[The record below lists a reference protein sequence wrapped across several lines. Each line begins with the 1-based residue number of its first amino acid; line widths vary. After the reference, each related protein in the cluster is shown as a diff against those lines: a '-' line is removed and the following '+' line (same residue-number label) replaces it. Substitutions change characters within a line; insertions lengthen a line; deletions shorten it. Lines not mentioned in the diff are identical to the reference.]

1 MFDMGAMLA
10 SVAVDPDTGDVAVRR
25 LVVCQDVGRR
35 VNPALVDGQ
44 LVGAAVQGLGGSLL
58 ERFAYDE
65 SGQPLATSFMDYML
79 PTAAESPPIDA
90 IALELAHHDPA
101 TEHPL
106 GVKGAGEGG
115 IVGAGAAIANAVA
128 DALGAGGDRVMTVPI
143 CPDAIRSARSGD
155 DDVWS
160 ADRESR
166 AGYNHEEGPP

>member
-10 SVAVDPDTGDVAVRR
+10 SVHVDPDTSDVSVRR

-35 VNPALVDGQ
+35 VNPLIVDGQ
-44 LVGAAVQGLGGSLL
+44 LVGGAVQGLGGSLL

-65 SGQPLATSFMDYML
+65 SGQPLAASFMDYML
-79 PTAAESPPIDA
+79 PTAVEAPPVDA

-128 DALGAGGDRVMTVPI
+128 DALGAAGDAITGVPLG
-143 CPDAIRSARSGD
+143 PDAIRAARNGEHD
-155 DDVWS
+155 
-160 ADRESR
+160 
-166 AGYNHEEGPP
+166 HEETRG